1 MQALALPTLRS
12 NQREPLRAHPLG
24 SDALVLILVGCGYFT
39 LAYLGLRLASINPSA
54 TPVWP
59 ATGLAVGAILL
70 WGNRIAPAI
79 LIGAFL
85 INAYRRLDFYLISH
99 CRRQYS

>member
-1 MQALALPTLRS
+1 MSFHER
-12 NQREPLRAHPLG
+12 PLG
-24 SDALVLILVGCGYFT
+24 AHAVELILVGIAYFT
-39 LAYLGLRLASINPSA
+39 FADLGLRLASINPSA
-54 TPVWP
+54 TAVWP

-85 INAYRRLDFYLISH
+85 INQLTAGSILPR
-99 CRRQYS
+99 